1 MTQGRLFLI
10 IPSLFI
16 DDDDATEEYEEEEK
30 KEEEDEDMTT
40 TTAPIESEVPSKE
53 NGEATDEKK

>member
-1 MTQGRLFLI
+1 MTQGRPFLI

-40 TTAPIESEVPSKE
+40 TTAPIESEIPSNE
-53 NGEATDEKK
+53 NGEAIPKKK

>member
-1 MTQGRLFLI
+1 MTQGRCFLI

-30 KEEEDEDMTT
+30 KEEEDEDMAT

-53 NGEATDEKK
+53 NGEVIPEKK